1 MRRKTVHVND
11 KMQRGYSY
19 DLVAPPGRNFA
30 TDFEP
35 ELTPAEMLRH
45 GVFGGKY
52 LTDCRGEFPKSWFAH
67 AKFAPER
74 RDPSLNFFGVN
85 ASQPLIRG
93 GRRAGCIRAIRRR
106 PQAVLGNGASSVI
119 CMDARASKN
128 WRSPQ
133 RSAVPSDHSCRI
145 SQSARIGRALLEDV
159 PGTVLV
165 FQGAIVSII
174 ILIPASALSIS
185 PRTRSTSDLR
195 NDCNCWSSDPSPSSP
210 SSEFDVSRTME
221 DWIRSASVS
230 IGAAV
235 SDSALAE
242 ANTGAFIRI
251 SEEFGWS
258 RCNWARY
265 CELG

>member
-93 GRRAGCIRAIRRR
+93 GRRAGCIRAIRAAGSSGTVATAMSPPAFRVA
-106 PQAVLGNGASSVI
+106 PAASS
-119 CMDARASKN
+119 
-128 WRSPQ
+128 
-133 RSAVPSDHSCRI
+133 
-145 SQSARIGRALLEDV
+145 SARERRIVCHLHGCKSLEELEVATAQCRPERSLL
-159 PGTVLV
+159 
-165 FQGAIVSII
+165 
-174 ILIPASALSIS
+174 
-185 PRTRSTSDLR
+185 SD
-195 NDCNCWSSDPSPSSP
+195 
-210 SSEFDVSRTME
+210 
-221 DWIRSASVS
+221 
-230 IGAAV
+230 
-235 SDSALAE
+235 
-242 ANTGAFIRI
+242 
-251 SEEFGWS
+251 
-258 RCNWARY
+258 
-265 CELG
+265 